1 MENTEIK
8 KLVDKLNRWR
18 EMYYNEGETEVS
30 DEEFDFEERRLK
42 EMDPNNEYFIQV
54 GRKLKSNTRDIKIEH
69 EVPM

>member
-42 EMDPNNEYFIQV
+42 EMDPNNEYFIKTV
-54 GRKLKSNTRDIKIEH
+54 KGVSHPL
-69 EVPM
+69 